1 MQLLAGSTK
10 KKAAAATGGF
20 SLKFSN
26 QKVNI
31 YIHFMLIE
39 VKRRKYVNYG
49 LIYLRKKNKSI

>member
-1 MQLLAGSTK
+1 MLAGSSK
-10 KKAAAATGGF
+10 KKSAAATGGF

-39 VKRRKYVNYG
+39 VKWRKYVNCG
-49 LIYLRKKNKSI
+49 LISLRNENKNI